1 MYRVAYKRPYTHV
14 SSQPSSTTAEL
25 QKTARPF
32 VPFANIITKENGW
45 DIEIS
50 LPGYTKEEVNIALAN
65 NRLTISGKKEKSP
78 EKFNRREWNNEWF
91 ERYFTLGDNA
101 DTEKISAEMNH
112 GILTLRVAKKEKI
125 VTKIDVQ

>member
-1 MYRVAYKRPYTHV
+1 MYRVAYKRPVMQT
-14 SSQPSSTTAEL
+14 SCQPGNGSAEN

-50 LPGYTKEEVNIALAN
+50 LPGYSKEEVNISLAN
-65 NRLTISGKKEKSP
+65 NRLTVSGKKEKST

-91 ERYFTLGDNA
+91 ERSFNLGENA
-101 DTEKISAEMNH
+101 DSEKISAEMNH
-112 GILTLRVAKKEKI
+112 GILTIRVAKKEKV
-125 VTKIDVQ
+125 VTNINVQ